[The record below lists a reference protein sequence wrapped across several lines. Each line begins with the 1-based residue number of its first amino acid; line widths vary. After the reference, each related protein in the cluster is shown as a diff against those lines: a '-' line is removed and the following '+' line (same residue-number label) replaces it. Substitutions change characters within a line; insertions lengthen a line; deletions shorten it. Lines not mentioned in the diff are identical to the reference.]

1 LRGSECNVVNFIGLV
16 GGVAAWPPL
25 ARAQR
30 AEKVIGFLS
39 SRSAA
44 DSNAELAAFVK
55 GVGETGLFE
64 SRDFK
69 IEYRWA
75 NGNFDALPNLVNELV
90 AKRVS
95 LIAAAGGPYV
105 TLSKI
110 ADADAARRRP

>member
-1 LRGSECNVVNFIGLV
+1 LRGSECNAVNFIGLV

-25 ARAQR
+25 ARG

-44 DSNAELAAFVK
+44 DSNAVLAAFVK
-55 GVGETGLFE
+55 GVGETGLVE

-75 NGNFDALPNLVNELV
+75 NGNLTRFP
-90 AKRVS
+90 
-95 LIAAAGGPYV
+95 
-105 TLSKI
+105 T
-110 ADADAARRRP
+110 